1 MNLAPL
7 SKRSNFEGI
16 LSRSEGTVNRF
27 STQCIKICIVCGEF
41 SLCVPSLLC
50 YNNRDLRILHAVG
63 PAWVDG
69 GMERG
74 EDMQT
79 AELAILDWVQTHL
92 RCGFLDAVLPVISR
106 LSDHGEIWIVLAAV
120 LLVTKKHR
128 WAGVSVA
135 LALLL
140 DLVVCNG
147 LLKPLIGRI
156 RPFQV
161 NAAVELLI
169 RAPLDA
175 SFPSGHTAAS
185 LTAVTALWR
194 AGGAPKWLRWAAL
207 ALAVVIALS
216 RIYLYVHWPTDVLG
230 GVALGAVLGW
240 TGACLAGRLRR
251 RLGAPEKR

>member
-1 MNLAPL
+1 
-7 SKRSNFEGI
+7 
-16 LSRSEGTVNRF
+16 
-27 STQCIKICIVCGEF
+27 
-41 SLCVPSLLC
+41 
-50 YNNRDLRILHAVG
+50 
-63 PAWVDG
+63 
-69 GMERG
+69 MERG

-79 AELAILDWVQTHL
+79 AELAILDWVQTNL

-147 LLKPLIGRI
+147 LLKPLIGRL
-156 RPFQV
+156 RPFQI
-161 NAAVELLI
+161 NTAIELLTQ
-169 RAPLDA
+169 APLDA

-230 GVALGAVLGW
+230 GAVLGAVLGW
-240 TGACLAGRLRR
+240 MGAWLASRLRR
-251 RLGAPEKR
+251 RLCGPGRQGKD